1 MIDKEIWANVLSYN
15 LLRKVAAQAALLHG
29 RHPREISF
37 TATKQAVEA
46 SWQPLSRETLAKQ
59 LELGRHLLKEL
70 SKQRVGNR
78 PNRCEPRAVKGRPKP
93 HDLLMK
99 PRKEAQA
106 DMLKRRRGNQ
116 SKAKAKTTA
125 KKRC

>member
-1 MIDKEIWANVLSYN
+1 M
-15 LLRKVAAQAALLHG
+15 
-29 RHPREISF
+29 
-37 TATKQAVEA
+37 
-46 SWQPLSRETLAKQ
+46 SRETLAKQ

-78 PNRCEPRAVKGRPKP
+78 PDRCEPRAVKGRPKP

-106 DMLKRRRGNQ
+106 ELMKRRRG
-116 SKAKAKTTA
+116 SPSAAKAKTTA